1 MAKKRTKDSTL
12 FMGSNGKVF
21 NALVYPFVTSMNKDD
36 MSSLKD
42 KVGALIHESRECVDK
57 FLSRTI

>member
-1 MAKKRTKDSTL
+1 
-12 FMGSNGKVF
+12 MGSNGKVF

-42 KVGALIHESRECVDK
+42 KVGALIHESREDMINYHK
-57 FLSRTI
+57 GLYDS